1 MLAAS
6 ASPNTGYERDGF
18 GVGQTQSP
26 LRPINTAGTDGRSSI
41 SRHHCVSSVFA
52 RSNAM
57 RIWGITECLAKVAR
71 GVGSER

>member
-1 MLAAS
+1 MLGAG

-26 LRPINTAGTDGRSSI
+26 LGPINAAGTEGRSPI
-41 SRHHCVSSVFA
+41 SRHHCASSAFT
-52 RSNAM
+52 RSNFM
-57 RIWGITECLAKVAR
+57 RVWGIMECLAKVAR